1 MSKLS
6 KIVVTAGIVIVFLFV
21 FGLFT
26 ATRNENGNSTPGI
39 IGLILG
45 FGAFAGIKAV
55 WKNKQVKDTKID
67 NHQLDKK

>member
-1 MSKLS
+1 MKKSS
-6 KIVVTAGIVIVFLFV
+6 KIIVTIGIVVIFLFV
-21 FGLFT
+21 FGLVT
-26 ATRNENGNSTPGI
+26 AARNENGNSTPGI